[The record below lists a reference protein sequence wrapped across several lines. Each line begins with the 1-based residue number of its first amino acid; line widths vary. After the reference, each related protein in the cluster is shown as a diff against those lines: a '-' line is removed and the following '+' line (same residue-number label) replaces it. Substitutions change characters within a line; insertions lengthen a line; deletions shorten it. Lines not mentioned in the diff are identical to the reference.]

1 MKMAHVHPTPQ
12 PLLPHFTPD
21 FPPAQAHPGLRR
33 LALQRLLGGA
43 CALAALGLAGCAST
57 PLPPAGPQAG
67 PADDPATDGIG
78 RQDVAMMALGLVG
91 TPYRFGGNTPQGG
104 FDCSGLIAYVFNHAA
119 GLGAPRTVRQLQD
132 WGEPVE
138 PAQVHTGDLAFFGRG
153 AVATHAGIVVSR
165 RRFVHAPSTGGT
177 VRLDHLTA
185 AYWTNNF
192 RQFRRV

>member
-1 MKMAHVHPTPQ
+1 MTHITAPLKIQLVHSTPQ
-12 PLLPHFTPD
+12 PLSQEL
-21 FPPAQAHPGLRR
+21 AHPGLRR
-33 LALQRLLGGA
+33 RTLQRLLGGA
-43 CALAALGLAGCAST
+43 CALAAFGLAGCASS
-57 PLPPAGPQAG
+57 PPPPAGPQAG

-104 FDCSGLIAYVFNHAA
+104 FDCSGLIGYVFNHAA

-132 WGEPVE
+132 WGQPVE

-165 RRFVHAPSTGGT
+165 SRFVHAPSTGGT
-177 VRLDHLTA
+177 VRLDQLTA
-185 AYWTNNF
+185 DYWTTNF